1 MLSEHGLVCGSC
13 VLAGLP
19 LTRLWTLSN
28 SEPVLPFFSG
38 KNLQLTSEISY
49 YEHLA
54 PLTPIIPTDFRA
66 PAKHMMLLTEEPIL
80 AIALLAI
87 TSRHMKLSGPG
98 AQSRAYSIHDK
109 LWTYLRCM
117 VERLLWGQEQFG
129 GGFCGGG
136 TVKVRES
143 KTGQITWTGSL
154 RTLGTVEA
162 ILLLTDWHPRALHFP
177 PGDDENRL
185 LDADYKRSRIASAV
199 GPANAIRP
207 PLHSAIA
214 RSAGLASS
222 SSRMATS
229 SPPLSTS
236 RP

>member
-1 MLSEHGLVCGSC
+1 
-13 VLAGLP
+13 
-19 LTRLWTLSN
+19 
-28 SEPVLPFFSG
+28 
-38 KNLQLTSEISY
+38 
-49 YEHLA
+49 
-54 PLTPIIPTDFRA
+54 
-66 PAKHMMLLTEEPIL
+66 MMLLTEEPIL

-136 TVKVRES
+136 AVRVRES
-143 KTGQITWTGSL
+143 KSGQNTWKGSL

-162 ILLLTDWHPRALHFP
+162 ILLLTDWQPRALHFP

-185 LDADYKRSRIASAV
+185 LDLDYSSLKHSSGSASRPDEAEVDNAEGGEGIPYASWLSPAWRSDRMSWM
-199 GPANAIRP
+199 
-207 PLHSAIA
+207 LL
-214 RSAGLASS
+214 GLAQ
-222 SSRMATS
+222 A
-229 SPPLSTS
+229 LS
-236 RP
+236 